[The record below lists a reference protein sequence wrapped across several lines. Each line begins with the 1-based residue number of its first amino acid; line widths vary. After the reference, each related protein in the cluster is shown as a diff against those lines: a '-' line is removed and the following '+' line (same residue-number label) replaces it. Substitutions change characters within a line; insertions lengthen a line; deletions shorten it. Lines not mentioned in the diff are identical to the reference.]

1 MDDRHPKRRKDKYNP
16 YTISKR
22 DGRYYLAFT
31 DGQGVFHDMEIAEQ
45 LYYTLDR
52 FELDDLS
59 WLNEWDRHIEQSEL
73 TDEALHQR
81 AVTQTESVEDS
92 VIRRMLYRQLHKAIA
107 ALPETQR
114 RRLLYYYFAG
124 MTYEQIAELEGCTFQ
139 AVGKSIAAA
148 EKNIKK
154 FLE

>member
-1 MDDRHPKRRKDKYNP
+1 MDEKHPKRRKDKYNP
-16 YTISKR
+16 YTISIC
-22 DGRYYLAFT
+22 DGKYYLAFT
-31 DGQGVFHDMEIAEQ
+31 DGQGVFHNMEISEH
-45 LYYTLDR
+45 LYYTLNR

-81 AVTQTESVEDS
+81 AITQAESVEDS
-92 VIRRMLYRQLHKAIA
+92 VFRRMLYQQLHKAIA

-114 RRLLYYYFAG
+114 WRLLYYYFAG